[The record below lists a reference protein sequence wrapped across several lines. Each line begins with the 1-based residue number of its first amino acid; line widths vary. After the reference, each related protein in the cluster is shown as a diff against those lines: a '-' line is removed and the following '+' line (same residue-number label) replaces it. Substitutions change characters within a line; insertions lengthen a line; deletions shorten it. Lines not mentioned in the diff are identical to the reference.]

1 MISFKVSLSSVQLLR
16 TSAVISIYLSAEYF
30 PRMIFFLVIRMIIN
44 EVNDLLKS
52 KCSVKY
58 FYFINQSNG

>member
-16 TSAVISIYLSAEYF
+16 TSAVISIYLSAEYS

-52 KCSVKY
+52 KCSFKY